1 MLEDLE
7 FFKKEKKEKD
17 VYDIINGWIKKYN
30 KDIYLALPKFISIIA
45 RVNKLKKN
53 GKSIESIEADLFNVI
68 QCMLPAFIDSAH
80 YSYEIYNDIDNN
92 YGYEKL
98 LEYVQSNGKNPLEFA
113 YNYNKT
119 KNTMLKLLTLF
130 AIVKKEG
137 ITVNDFNSADVA
149 AKIMSGE
156 KLEEIIADKFMDMS
170 YESEEVIEKLVDK
183 EVAYSDLSP
192 EVHNMVK
199 EYHMNY
205 MNENVY
211 PYLNESNSRVNSEER
226 VLKLASKLGKSKRS
240 IL

>member
-17 VYDIINGWIKKYN
+17 VYDIINGRIKKYN
-30 KDIYLALPKFISIIA
+30 KDIYLALPKFISIIV

-211 PYLNESNSRVNSEER
+211 PYLNESNSRVNGEER

>member
-17 VYDIINGWIKKYN
+17 VYDIINGRIKKYN
-30 KDIYLALPKFISIIA
+30 KDIYLALPKFISIIV

-68 QCMLPAFIDSAH
+68 QCMLHAFIDSAH

-211 PYLNESNSRVNSEER
+211 PYLNESNSRVNGEER

>member
-17 VYDIINGWIKKYN
+17 VYDIINGRIKKYN
-30 KDIYLALPKFISIIA
+30 KDIYLALPKFISIIV

-211 PYLNESNSRVNSEER
+211 PYLNESNNRVNGEER

>member
-1 MLEDLE
+1 M
-7 FFKKEKKEKD
+7 
-17 VYDIINGWIKKYN
+17 
-30 KDIYLALPKFISIIA
+30 
-45 RVNKLKKN
+45 KKN

-192 EVHNMVK
+192 EVHDMVK

-211 PYLNESNSRVNSEER
+211 PYLNESNSRVNGEER